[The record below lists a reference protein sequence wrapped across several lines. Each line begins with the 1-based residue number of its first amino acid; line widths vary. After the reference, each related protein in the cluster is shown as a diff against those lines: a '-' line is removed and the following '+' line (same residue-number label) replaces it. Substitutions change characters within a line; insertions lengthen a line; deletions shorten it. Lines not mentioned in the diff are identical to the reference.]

1 MKNILAPLLVLP
13 LVLLL
18 HTAPSR
24 AADTAAHEKRD
35 AAFQQFAERGGAAEE
50 QHEKLIS
57 TLSGGWHYR
66 ANIWAADNA
75 PSASTIGR
83 AENNMILD
91 GRFLES
97 KTTGVLN
104 VDGHDV
110 PADGQGILGYDRAQD
125 LYVSTWIDSLSTQV
139 VTGTGKYDA
148 AKRLLTLS
156 GGFTNPV
163 TGARG
168 TYREEIDFVN
178 DEGYRRTIY
187 AVAKGGKPVKLME
200 IEYSRSPFP
209 APGSENASPA
219 PEAGGEKP

>member
-13 LVLLL
+13 LLMLL
-18 HTAPSR
+18 HAAPSR
-24 AADTAAHEKRD
+24 AADAAAQEKSD
-35 AAFQQFAERGGAAEE
+35 ATFQQFVERGAAAEE
-50 QHEKLIS
+50 QHQKLIS

-66 ANIWAADNA
+66 ATVWAAGSA
-75 PSASTIGR
+75 TPASTIGR
-83 AENNMILD
+83 SENNMILD

-104 VDGHDV
+104 VGGHDV
-110 PADGQGILGYDRAQD
+110 PANGQGILGYDRAQG
-125 LYVSTWIDSLSTQV
+125 LYVSTWINSLSTQV
-139 VTGTGKYDA
+139 VNGSGKYDGQ
-148 AKRLLTLS
+148 KRLLTLS
-156 GGFTNPV
+156 GDLTNPL

-209 APGSENASPA
+209 TPGAENASPV